1 MQVRSRAVGATITA
15 ESTPAF
21 KPAWQSHWISASR
34 PVVQLTAK
42 RFARIV
48 PGASSHSVLSRRGRD
63 RRSQQCERGR
73 PRASCWGSSGQC
85 SSAARVTLV
94 AVAILRVC
102 PAVAAGPPG
111 LAGEQFQRRPT
122 PVPRTCRAPSLSW
135 PLAGRRIARSASRC
149 PPAWCEVSRTPILT
163 SVTHFSVRW
172 ATSSMPGVGNRRV
185 SPDRAQRALRV
196 PRAARPSDAAGTG
209 AKAATT

>member
-73 PRASCWGSSGQC
+73 PRASCWGSSGQLLEC
-85 SSAARVTLV
+85 GARHACCRGDRQGVPGGGGRSPGPGGRAVSASSDPSPADLPGAVT
-94 AVAILRVC
+94 IL
-102 PAVAAGPPG
+102 AAGWAPHS
-111 LAGEQFQRRPT
+111 AFIIAVPT
-122 PVPRTCRAPSLSW
+122 GSV
-135 PLAGRRIARSASRC
+135 RC
-149 PPAWCEVSRTPILT
+149 IKNPDPHVGDA
-163 SVTHFSVRW
+163 FSVR
-172 ATSSMPGVGNRRV
+172 
-185 SPDRAQRALRV
+185 
-196 PRAARPSDAAGTG
+196 
-209 AKAATT
+209 